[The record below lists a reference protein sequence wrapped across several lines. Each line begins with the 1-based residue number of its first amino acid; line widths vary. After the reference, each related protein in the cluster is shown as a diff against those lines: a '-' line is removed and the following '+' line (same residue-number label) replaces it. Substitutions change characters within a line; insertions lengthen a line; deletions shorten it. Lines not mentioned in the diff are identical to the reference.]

1 MPWWTN
7 FCFGQ
12 RSSEDVREKD
22 PEKEMATNSEVTDTT
37 KDGQEEIPEIIEE
50 IPSSASNLDEIAH
63 STESQANDVGFKKVF
78 KFVGFKFTV
87 KKDKTEKSDTVQ
99 LVTVQ
104 KEEGEGAEG
113 SNGAGDHQ
121 EASVETEGSSSKESE
136 LKQST
141 EELKHPSKHEQSIT
155 EISTRAESD
164 QAAEES
170 NREAETQEREPPRPL
185 DSPTSPINETA
196 SPFKKFFTQGW
207 AGWRKKSSF
216 RKPKDDELEASEKPR
231 EQEPEKPDM
240 EGEENTEGV
249 QGQPAASPPPPAPE
263 PPAARLSAEY
273 EKVELPELPSEPPG
287 PAHDKPAPL
296 ASEVFDENVEGHREV
311 SADVHACMA
320 EVQDP
325 GTPWARETPEEAT
338 ATATAGEATA
348 TATKGEATATA
359 TKGEATATAGEATAT
374 ATKGEATATATA
386 GEATAAGAGEAEP
399 TPGAPEGDR
408 PSPADLAP
416 EEPSKHP
423 EGAAGEAELLSSQ
436 ERIKAQGSPLK
447 KLFSS
452 SGLKKLS
459 GKKPKGKRGGDEES
473 GEHRPA
479 PAESPDSADEQKAGD
494 SSASSPEEP
503 EEPAALEKALGDGP
517 REAEG
522 EEGATSSDGE
532 KKREGITPWASFKK
546 MVTPKKRV
554 RRPSES
560 DKEDELDKLDKV
572 KSATLSSTES
582 AASEAPDDAKGAAE
596 EPRPEE
602 PRRKVDSSVSW
613 EALICV
619 GSSKKRARKAS
630 SSSEEGDAPPAGEAG
645 REPGAD
651 AGPEPPEPA
660 QQGSSSPE
668 PAGSPSEG
676 EGVSTWESFKRLVTP
691 RKKSKSKL
699 EEKTDDGGL
708 ETSASASDLEP
719 GREESWASI
728 KKFIP
733 GRRKKRSDGKREA
746 GPAEE
751 AAGPAE
757 ATEDDGDVPA
767 VVPLAEYDAV
777 EREKLE
783 AQLAQGGQGA
793 ESRPG
798 AEPGAPSAPAQQYGP
813 QVDLYVSEEV
823 SQSLVHT
830 VTVAVIDGAR
840 AVADLEERSPSWI
853 SASVT
858 QPPEPAE
865 EDEAGPPSGEVMG
878 ASVEAGETPAAPRPG
893 DEPVPSDAD
902 FTSAEAVIAADPPE
916 ALCAEEATEP
926 SGAEET
932 TEMVSAVSQLTDS
945 PRTAEEATPVREAEG
960 AAADAGEQ
968 ERRTRAVLQAVAEK
982 VRGEA
987 EPADTRGPLD
997 GVQTA
1002 PQEEPPTPAM
1012 GGPEQGALEETV
1024 QDTEADLGAPGSGE
1038 AEEAGSG
1045 APAQASAEP
1054 QPQET
1059 MGAPPAIPPD
1069 SAETLTDSETDGSTP
1084 VAEFEAGDS
1093 VQQDEVLGAPGDTAL
1108 ASRTQS
1114 QAAEEEP
1121 SPAQQEAP
1129 PAPSSCQTQEEKKEP
1144 AEAETVLERTQGELL
1159 GEAGPV
1165 VSKTEVC
1172 QEVGQMPDE
1181 EAKEDG
1187 PWGEGHEVSTRT
1199 DGAESPEKAPDVA
1212 PDGEA
1217 AAEAGCQMDDA
1228 LELQQP
1234 GLQEREAEAQ
1244 AGREDPAEA
1253 QPLQE
1258 SEQEP
1263 APKAAAPRSEEVV
1276 STVDTPQTSSPDRSP
1291 SPPRQAH
1298 EVEVEGCGASAPLT
1312 AGAVEEVVEVVEEVL
1327 EETKV
1332 SEAGETL
1339 QSAGAPVVPAEK
1351 SVGEEDQA
1359 PQLEG
1364 DDVSAEPETQA
1375 MSIPVLLTSHEKGL
1389 EREGSGPQT
1398 GQAADGG
1405 DEQVSWQED
1414 HASVSSEGDLKAE
1427 LESESSKIIQN
1438 VIQTAVDQFIHKE
1451 ETAVDMITSDSQ
1463 TQVLSLQAEAA
1474 AEEQAPVQ
1482 DETQTLAAHEESE
1495 PTTVGP
1501 ALSKDVSEM
1510 SEKISPIGME
1520 SSGVGGQQLDEVVP
1534 PSEADG
1540 DGSRA
1545 KAVSDEGLHELRERI
1560 EKPPSEPKE
1569 NKKGDAHLEAQISA
1583 PADAEVSGGLAK
1595 ESSDTNGPKV
1605 TEEEPAQE
1613 PGFQEGKGH
1622 SESDKEITTPK
1633 EEEMQKPERE
1643 PAKSELTEC

>member
-1 MPWWTN
+1 MLGTITITV
-7 FCFGQ
+7 GQ

-170 NREAETQEREPPRPL
+170 SREAETQEREPPRPL

-249 QGQPAASPPPPAPE
+249 QEQPAASPQ

-296 ASEVFDENVEGHREV
+296 ASEVFDETIEGHREV
-311 SADVHACMA
+311 AADVHACTA
-320 EVQDP
+320 EAQDP

-338 ATATAGEATA
+338 ATAGEATATAGTATATAGEATA
-348 TATKGEATATA
+348 AA
-359 TKGEATATAGEATAT
+359 GEATATAGEATAT
-374 ATKGEATATATA
+374 A
-386 GEATAAGAGEAEP
+386 GEAEP
-399 TPGAPEGDR
+399 TLGAPEGDR

-416 EEPSKHP
+416 DEPSKHP

-517 REAEG
+517 REGEV

-630 SSSEEGDAPPAGEAG
+630 SSSEEGDAPPAEEAS

-651 AGPEPPEPA
+651 AGPEPQEPG

-699 EEKTDDGGL
+699 EEKTDDGGV

-777 EREKLE
+777 EREKME

-798 AEPGAPSAPAQQYGP
+798 AEPDAPSAPAQQCGP

-865 EDEAGPPSGEVMG
+865 EDEARPPSGEAMG
-878 ASVEAGETPAAPRPG
+878 ASVEAGEAPAAPRPG
-893 DEPVPSDAD
+893 DDPVPSDVD
-902 FTSAEAVIAADPPE
+902 FTSAEAVTAAEPPE

-987 EPADTRGPLD
+987 EPADTRGPHD

-1002 PQEEPPTPAM
+1002 PQEPPTPAM

-1024 QDTEADLGAPGSGE
+1024 QDTEADLGAARSGE
-1038 AEEAGSG
+1038 AEEAVSE
-1045 APAQASAEP
+1045 APAEASAEA

-1059 MGAPPAIPPD
+1059 MGAPAIPPD

-1093 VQQDEVLGAPGDTAL
+1093 VQQDEVLGTPGDTAL

-1144 AEAETVLERTQGELL
+1144 AEAETVLECTQGELL

-1165 VSKTEVC
+1165 VLKTEVC

-1199 DGAESPEKAPDVA
+1199 DGAESPEKAPEVA

-1234 GLQEREAEAQ
+1234 SLQEREVEAQ
-1244 AGREDPAEA
+1244 AGREDPTEA

-1263 APKAAAPRSEEVV
+1263 APKAAALRREEVV

-1327 EETKV
+1327 EETKI

-1351 SVGEEDQA
+1351 SVEREEDQA

-1414 HASVSSEGDLKAE
+1414 HASTSSEGDLKAE

-1438 VIQTAVDQFIHKE
+1438 VIQTAVDQFIQKE

-1463 TQVLSLQAEAA
+1463 TQALSLRAEEA

-1510 SEKISPIGME
+1510 SEKILTIGME

-1583 PADAEVSGGLAK
+1583 PADAEVSGGLTK

-1622 SESDKEITTPK
+1622 GESDKEIRSPK

>member
-1 MPWWTN
+1 MLGTITITV
-7 FCFGQ
+7 GQ